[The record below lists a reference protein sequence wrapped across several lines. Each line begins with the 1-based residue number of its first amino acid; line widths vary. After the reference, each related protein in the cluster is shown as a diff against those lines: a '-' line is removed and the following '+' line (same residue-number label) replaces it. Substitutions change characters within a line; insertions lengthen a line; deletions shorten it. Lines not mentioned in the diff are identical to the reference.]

1 MLSLKSKYRTNTCG
15 ELNKN
20 NIGENVILSGWV
32 HRKRDHGGLL
42 FVDLRDNYGITQI
55 VFDNVSN
62 ELEKLRSESV
72 IKVNGTV
79 IAREKDAINEN
90 LFTGE
95 IEIKADSFEVLT
107 NSEILPFQVFNDD
120 SSVAEDLRLKHRYI
134 DLRRNS
140 LHSNI
145 LNRNKIIKF
154 LNKK

>member
-95 IEIKADSFEVLT
+95 IEIKAFFTLAIFD
-107 NSEILPFQVFNDD
+107 
-120 SSVAEDLRLKHRYI
+120 K
-134 DLRRNS
+134 
-140 LHSNI
+140 
-145 LNRNKIIKF
+145 
-154 LNKK
+154 